1 MSIMYATLIYN
12 PNAGNT
18 DQMSVEEI
26 LSSLEDSGFTASY
39 APTESEDELDDILS
53 VVEGVVVA
61 AGGDGTIRA
70 VVSRLLGKNAWLTPI
85 PMGTANNLFYS
96 LEINRD
102 PRQILSGLSGAKV
115 QPIDVGRV
123 RSPFGEDYFMES
135 AGIGA
140 FAEILRLYEPEKG
153 KSLWRGLNSILA
165 FFNEYQPQHCRIT
178 LDGRDISGQYFMV
191 DAFNIPMLGPR
202 LKFAPEANSCDGL
215 LDVILIQE
223 EARQTWVSF
232 MTSLLRG
239 EVLDHP
245 AVERLV
251 GKNLQ
256 IAWEGFAFHM
266 DAVVLP
272 NGNASLPA
280 MQYKASDDC
289 PQGIIEIDLLP
300 QAINLLI
307 PRGEDEEQSA
317 NSDYGKQSQRDIPIN
332 DSLGG

>member
-1 MSIMYATLIYN
+1 MYATLIFN

-26 LSSLEDSGFTASY
+26 LSALEESGFTASY
-39 APTESEDELDDILS
+39 FATENEEELDDILS
-53 VVEGVVVA
+53 VVEGLVVA

-85 PMGTANNLFYS
+85 PMGTANNLSYS
-96 LEINRD
+96 LEITRD
-102 PRQILSGLSGAKV
+102 PREVLSGLSGAKV

-123 RSPFGEDYFMES
+123 HSPFGVDYFMES

-140 FAEILRLYEPEKG
+140 FAEILKLYEPEKG

-165 FFNEYQPQHCRIT
+165 FFNEFEPVHCQIT
-178 LDGRDISGQYFMV
+178 LDGRDISGKYFMV
-191 DAFNIPMLGPR
+191 EAFNIPLLGPR
-202 LKFAPEANSCDGL
+202 LKFAPEADSCDGL

-232 MTSLLRG
+232 LTSLLCG

-245 AVERLV
+245 AVERQV
-251 GKNLQ
+251 GKNLK
-256 IAWEGFAFHM
+256 IAWEGFAFHL
-266 DAVVLP
+266 DAVVQP
-272 NGNASLPA
+272 NGNASPA
-280 MQYKASDDC
+280 SA
-289 PQGIIEIDLLP
+289 PQGDQAGWLAGMIEIDVLP
-300 QAINLLI
+300 QAINLLL
-307 PRGEDEEQSA
+307 PRGEGEKQPA
-317 NSDYGKQSQRDIPIN
+317 NSEYGKQSQRDIPIN